1 MKKETV
7 LTVLLVILVLV
18 SLVQAF
24 QLMSLN
30 ERVKTGAVVAS
41 TSKPTAAASSSGSS
55 LPSSLQDLPQMV
67 GGC

>member
-41 TSKPTAAASSSGSS
+41 TSKPTAAASSSSK